1 MAQEFN
7 LGALGQFLSVDIT
20 GNNISFAANNLTVG
34 NSTVNSSFN
43 SASHTIGTTGTGTGG
58 LTTNSTTLF
67 IGNNT
72 VNAVVSTSG
81 VTVGS
86 FWVTNSTGAYTTG
99 TVNSASHTVGT
110 TWVANASGVYMTMPL
125 SANGGTGT
133 AGQLLYSN
141 GATGSPYWA
150 AAPANYTISTG
161 LVNTTGTITVNAS
174 YIATIAA
181 NNASYLG
188 GTAAA
193 SYQLNSTLAANVA
206 ALPANNASYLGGVA
220 ATNYLRTDS
229 SKDIT
234 ESVYLRFGSANQS
247 DGNDGKIGAGLFS
260 NGLNIVGTQTQTG
273 NGREIS
279 YYGKLYD
286 RSALGASIL
295 GTLTTGNTI
304 TVGTSA
310 YFVANGNFGIGTNSP
325 ISKLNISGSFS
336 AGTVG
341 NYPVI
346 LGGGT
351 YGGGI
356 GFQDGTAVSGIY
368 TQSSGTNLVFF
379 TGQTSADTAASKIR
393 MLIDGSGN
401 VGIGTTSPGGKLDV
415 QAGNTYFTVAP
426 TTYTSATVGPRP
438 AGDGTSSF
446 VLQANSTASN
456 KFDST
461 SSGLTVYVNN
471 IANLHSV
478 FSTNGNFG
486 IANTAPS
493 VKLHVTGN
501 SYISGGLS
509 VGTTSFNRK
518 VNFANGEM
526 TFIPYTAAEG
536 ASTNTYF
543 INVSDATG
551 NYGNSMTLNFRA
563 LYSSGA
569 SSGTL
574 AAITMN
580 TTLLGV
586 TGDVYTAYSDER
598 LKDILGPIDNALS
611 KVQSLTGF
619 YYQPNKT
626 AISLGI
632 EKNQLSRVGVSA
644 QKVREVLPEAVG
656 PAPINEKYLTVQYE
670 KIVPLLIEAIKEL
683 SIKIEKLEQRVS

>member
-7 LGALGQFLSVDIT
+7 LGALGQFLSIDIT

-43 SASHTIGTTGTGTGG
+43 S
-58 LTTNSTTLF
+58 
-67 IGNNT
+67 
-72 VNAVVSTSG
+72 
-81 VTVGS
+81 
-86 FWVTNSTGAYTTG
+86 TGAYTTG
-99 TVNSASHTVGT
+99 TVNATAHTIGT

-188 GTAAA
+188 G
-193 SYQLNSTLAANVA
+193 
-206 ALPANNASYLGGVA
+206 VA

-234 ESVYLRFGSANQS
+234 EFVYLRFGSANQS

-260 NGLNIVGTQTQTG
+260 NGFNIVGTQTQNG

-279 YYGKLYD
+279 YYGKLWD
-286 RSALGASIL
+286 RSAAGASIL
-295 GTLTTGNTI
+295 GPLTTGNTI

-310 YFVANGNFGIGTNSP
+310 YFVANGNFGIGT
-325 ISKLNISGSFS
+325 
-336 AGTVG
+336 A
-341 NYPVI
+341 
-346 LGGGT
+346 
-351 YGGGI
+351 
-356 GFQDGTAVSGIY
+356 
-368 TQSSGTNLVFF
+368 
-379 TGQTSADTAASKIR
+379 
-393 MLIDGSGN
+393 
-401 VGIGTTSPGGKLDV
+401 SPGGKLDV

-426 TTYTSATVGPRP
+426 ATYTSAVVGPRP
-438 AGDGTSSF
+438 AGDGISSF
-446 VLQANSTASN
+446 ILQANSTIQN
-456 KFDST
+456 KFDS
-461 SSGLTVYVNN
+461 SSGGIYVY
-471 IANLHSV
+471 ANTATFHTLFAS
-478 FSTNGNFG
+478 NGNIG

-509 VGTTSFNRK
+509 IGTTSFNRK

-632 EKNQLSRVGVSA
+632 EKNQLNRVGVSA